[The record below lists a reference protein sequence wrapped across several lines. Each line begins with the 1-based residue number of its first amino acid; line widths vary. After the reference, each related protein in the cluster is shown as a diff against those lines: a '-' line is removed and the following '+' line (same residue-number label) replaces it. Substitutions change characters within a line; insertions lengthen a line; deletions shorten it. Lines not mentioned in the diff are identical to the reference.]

1 MNIDSYSSK
10 IYTQLKEEL
19 INSTYPHNEFIT
31 EKEVAEKFGSSKTP
45 ARESLNQL
53 CNEGF
58 LEKIPY
64 KGYLIKKFSYQ
75 ELKQIFLFRQIIE
88 VASIEL
94 AVKQA
99 SVADINFLWSLCD
112 EVDMMNEITDL
123 KIYNDINQRF
133 HMEIAKISKNTY
145 LVDALFNIMNLMR
158 RPLIIDLKVSSGQVL
173 LAPHKKLIEMIESK
187 DVEGAKETI
196 REHLNKAE
204 KRIFEKNVL
213 DNI

>member
-1 MNIDSYSSK
+1 LNIGSYTSK

-31 EKEVAEKFGSSKTP
+31 EKEVAERFGSSKTP

-53 CNEGF
+53 CIEGF

-75 ELKQIFLFRQIIE
+75 ELKQIFQFRQIIE

-99 SVADINFLWSLCD
+99 SAADINYLWSLCD
-112 EVDMMNEITDL
+112 EVDKMNEITDL

-133 HMEIAKISKNTY
+133 HIEIAKISQNTY
-145 LVDALFNIMNLMR
+145 LVDVLSNIMNLMR
-158 RPLIIDLKVSSGQVL
+158 RPLIIDLKLSSGQVL
-173 LAPHKKLIEMIESK
+173 LAPHKKIIEMIESK
-187 DVEGAKETI
+187 DVEGAIETT

-204 KRIFEKNVL
+204 KRIFEKNIF